1 MLSICKFII
10 VHLYKVPIEGSLLF
24 RQGSGA
30 VPKVLLSLLLLFV
43 LLLFHKVV
51 FRVLC
56 LKQTESRQGIY
67 IVCSGHHCEKFIIK
81 NVFATDLMA
90 KVNKLS
96 AAAPVDLHLQY
107 HCIVIQSFSS
117 QRINSQKRKLLDR
130 TPNM

>member
-1 MLSICKFII
+1 M
-10 VHLYKVPIEGSLLF
+10 YKVLIEGALLF

-30 VPKVLLSLLLLFV
+30 VPKVLLLLLLFV

-56 LKQTESRQGIY
+56 LKQTESRLGIF
-67 IVCSGHHCEKFIIK
+67 IVCSGYRCEKFIIK

-96 AAAPVDLHLQY
+96 AAAPADLHLQY
-107 HCIVIQSFSS
+107 HHIVIRSFSS
-117 QRINSQKRKLLDR
+117 QRINSQKRKRLDR
-130 TPNM
+130 IPNM